1 MTIKEII
8 AYILSNFKNVN
19 ITEANGDLF
28 FMYDQE
34 KMMPFA
40 TIVTS
45 DNDFDSVSQLNR
57 EGFFRL
63 NIGID
68 KTLFVSTFDGIAL
81 KKGIGAYVDSG
92 IDFTAENIVMPHP
105 FYGAMYWLC
114 IVNPAKDS
122 LPGLK
127 SYLDVAY
134 ALAVKRYKG

>member
-1 MTIKEII
+1 MTIEEIT

-19 ITEANGDLF
+19 VTEANGDLF

-45 DNDFDSVSQLNR
+45 DNDFDSVSKLNR
-57 EGFFRL
+57 QGFFRL

-68 KTLFVSTFDGIAL
+68 KALFINTFEGIAL

-114 IVNPAKDS
+114 IVKPRKKS
-122 LPGLK
+122 LPVLK
-127 SYLDVAY
+127 NHLDVAY
-134 ALAVKRYKG
+134 SLAVKRLK

>member
-1 MTIKEII
+1 MTIEEITT
-8 AYILSNFKNVN
+8 YILSNFKEVNV
-19 ITEANGDLF
+19 TEANGDLF
-28 FMYDQE
+28 FLYDQE

-63 NIGID
+63 NIGVD
-68 KTLFVSTFDGIAL
+68 KASFVSTFEGIAL

-105 FYGAMYWLC
+105 IYGAMYWLC
-114 IVNPAKDS
+114 IVNPRANS
-122 LPGLK
+122 LPVLK
-127 SYLDVAY
+127 SHLNIAY
-134 ALAVKRYKG
+134 GLAVKRQK

>member
-1 MTIKEII
+1 MTIEEIT

-68 KTLFVSTFDGIAL
+68 KTLFVSIFQGIKL

-92 IDFTAENIVMPHP
+92 VDFTVENIVMPHP

-114 IVNPAKDS
+114 IVNPGEGS

-134 ALAVKRYKG
+134 GLAVKRYKS

>member
-1 MTIKEII
+1 MTIEEIT

-28 FMYDQE
+28 FLYADE

-45 DNDFDSVSQLNR
+45 DNDFDHVSQLNR
-57 EGFFRL
+57 EGFYRL

-68 KTLFVSTFDGIAL
+68 KISFTNTFEGLVL

-92 IDFTAENIVMPHP
+92 IDFTAENVVMPHP
-105 FYGAMYWLC
+105 IYGAMYWLC
-114 IVNPAKDS
+114 IVNPNKNNI
-122 LPGLK
+122 PVLK
-127 SYLDVAY
+127 NYLDIAY
-134 ALAVKRYKG
+134 GLAVKRLK

>member
-1 MTIKEII
+1 MTIEEMT
-8 AYILSNFKNVN
+8 AYILSSFKNVN
-19 ITEANGDLF
+19 VTEANGDLF

-68 KTLFVSTFDGIAL
+68 KASFSTTFDGIAL

-92 IDFTAENIVMPHP
+92 IDFTAENVVMPHP
-105 FYGAMYWLC
+105 IYGAMYWLC
-114 IVNPAKDS
+114 IVNPGKDK
-122 LPGLK
+122 LPVLK
-127 SYLDVAY
+127 KHLDIAY
-134 ALAVKRYKG
+134 GLAVKRMK